1 MDTQLADSTKGI
13 LIDGLRNAYALEKE
27 ALSIMGNQV
36 DRLVHY
42 QPFQARLREHI
53 EETKVQ
59 VERVEEALSLMGE
72 SPSTFKTI
80 ATKILGNAAA
90 FGHAPATDEVLKN
103 TFADLA
109 FENYEIASYKSLITM
124 ADATGNDRVLSL
136 CRSNLSEEEA
146 MARWLSDHVEEITR
160 EYLQRAAAGEEAKR

>member
-36 DRLVHY
+36 DRLEHY
-42 QPFQARLREHI
+42 QPLQARLRDHI
-53 EETKVQ
+53 EETKTQ
-59 VERVEEALSLMGE
+59 LDRLEEALSLLGE
-72 SPSTFKTI
+72 GASTFKNIT
-80 ATKILGNAAA
+80 TKLLGNAAA

-109 FENYEIASYKSLITM
+109 FENYEIASYKSLIAM
-124 ADATGNDRVLSL
+124 ADATGDNRILEL
-136 CRSNLSEEEA
+136 CRSNLTEEEA
-146 MARWLSDHVEEITR
+146 MARWLTDHVDEITR
-160 EYLQRAAAGEEAKR
+160 DYLRRAATGDQAKR